1 MKFIV
6 FILII
11 ISFLNI
17 SISYATESF
26 DANEFLSEI
35 KEYSSEIFPE
45 FSDENWLSGVLT
57 RRYKH
62 KWRRYFKKNCKYI
75 SERI

>member
-6 FILII
+6 FILMI
-11 ISFLNI
+11 ISFPNI

-26 DANEFLSEI
+26 DANQFFSEI

-45 FSDENWLSGVLT
+45 FNDENWLSGVLM
-57 RRYKH
+57 RGYKL
-62 KWRRYFKKNCKYI
+62 KW
-75 SERI
+75 